1 MVILS
6 ANARERTIMEISV
19 IELLLR
25 HAVQRGVL
33 DADHVNAA
41 VDRMWG
47 ARATFLE
54 ATKIPQTR
62 PQDKE
67 SKMAEALEEFNEA
80 SMDVVSL
87 LNSAASSG

>member
-1 MVILS
+1 MRFS

-19 IELLLR
+19 IELVLR

-33 DADHVNAA
+33 DVDDVSAA

-62 PQDKE
+62 PQQKE
-67 SKMAEALEEFNEA
+67 SKMAEALEEFNEV

>member
-1 MVILS
+1 L
-6 ANARERTIMEISV
+6 ANTCERMSMEISV
-19 IELLLR
+19 IELVLR
-25 HAVQRGVL
+25 HAVQRGAL
-33 DADHVNAA
+33 DADAVNAA

-62 PQDKE
+62 PQQKE
-67 SKMAEALEEFNEA
+67 SKMAEALEAFNEV

-87 LNSAASSG
+87 LKSAANSG